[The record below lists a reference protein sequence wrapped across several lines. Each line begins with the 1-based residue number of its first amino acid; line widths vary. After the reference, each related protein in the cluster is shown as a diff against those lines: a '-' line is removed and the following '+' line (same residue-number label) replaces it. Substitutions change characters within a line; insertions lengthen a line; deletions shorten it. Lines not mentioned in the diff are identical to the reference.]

1 MGYGTGAIMAVPC
14 GDQRDFEFACAFG
27 LSIPAIQQ
35 PPSDWFAE
43 RNIEPTLDTSMWP
56 EAFVGNAPYV
66 NSANDS
72 LDLNG
77 ISSVSEAVA
86 TTNRWLEE
94 HERGE
99 ATINYKLRDWLFSR
113 QRYWGN
119 PSPSYTTNTATHTPF
134 LTTCCPSCCRRPT
147 RSVLERSKL
156 MMNTAT
162 PKVRSIDSVTGLNS
176 NSTLAMDSDIP
187 SRHQRHATVGRLV
200 LVRTSL
206 PRPNERCPLC

>member
-99 ATINYKLRDWLFSR
+99 ATINYKLATGSLVVSATGGTLPRRIRRTR
-113 QRYWGN
+113 QRTH
-119 PSPSYTTNTATHTPF
+119 PS
-134 LTTCCPSCCRRPT
+134 
-147 RSVLERSKL
+147 
-156 MMNTAT
+156 
-162 PKVRSIDSVTGLNS
+162 
-176 NSTLAMDSDIP
+176 
-187 SRHQRHATVGRLV
+187 
-200 LVRTSL
+200 
-206 PRPNERCPLC
+206 